1 MITEKF
7 EKFAADIAPDLVEKR
22 PVLQLPGTGN
32 PIGDFATEIGNLM
45 KGKNIFERGGL
56 AFTLSLDGKRLE
68 PVSATWLRTWIE
80 QHVQLVKMKFTAR
93 GSENLVSTM
102 TDDICVCGRS
112 PL

>member
-1 MITEKF
+1 
-7 EKFAADIAPDLVEKR
+7 
-22 PVLQLPGTGN
+22 
-32 PIGDFATEIGNLM
+32 M

-102 TDDICVCGRS
+102 TDDTAHALCKSEQFLRRLPHVERIQLANLES
-112 PL
+112 